1 MGVESAIMIRFSWQ
15 KVRQKSKTNR
25 QIIEK
30 IEYLTWPDNYR
41 RIRTDTPELFWGES
55 FIINPE
61 PFLIESKGRFPAK
74 YLVEYIYI
82 ASLRSLA
89 DYQMYGRKTLDSRL
103 LLIDVSHNSLIK
115 IENNTVIL
123 KYE

>member
-1 MGVESAIMIRFSWQ
+1 MIRFDWQ
-15 KVRQKSKTNR
+15 KIRQGSKTNR
-25 QIIEK
+25 DIIQK
-30 IEYLTWPDNYR
+30 IEYITWPDNYR
-41 RIRTDTPELFWGES
+41 RIRVDTPELLFGES

-61 PFLIESKGRFPAK
+61 KFLLENKGRVPAK

-89 DYQMYGRKTLDSRL
+89 DYLVLGTKTLDSRL

-115 IENNTVIL
+115 IENNIVLL